1 MKKKN
6 GFTLVELVA
15 ILAVLGVIAIL
26 VLPGVKSNIN
36 NKKEKQYNNIVNVI
50 ENAAKS
56 YYYQTSSGTKITLE
70 ELANNKYIDPD
81 ITNPKTNEKMTG
93 CVIVS
98 KDNGYNTFK
107 YIDDLSLCDKSLA
120 GYITSLYN
128 DDGTRVKNGLKK
140 DNTSDENIRYEG
152 SNPNN
157 YVKFNNELWRIIGVF
172 GSNVKIIRSESI
184 GKLSRDSSESSVNGG
199 NGVNEWSIS
208 DLKEYLNT
216 MYYGGSTVT
225 CYAERNNA
233 TTICPKVSLNSD
245 AKQFIDNHT
254 WNVSSS
260 DYIESL
266 STVDS
271 YNKERGTTTGK
282 TCTGGSYCNDTVE
295 RTTSW
300 TGYVALPY
308 LTDWAYASSE
318 SICKTSIYT
327 KDTND
332 NYICKNNNWMH
343 YGSTITD
350 RVWTLS
356 SSYGSTYACSVWIVY
371 GDGHVH
377 SIGSAFPITV
387 FPTVY
392 LKSNV
397 KVAGGS
403 GTSTDPYIL
412 SRS

>member
-1 MKKKN
+1 M
-6 GFTLVELVA
+6 
-15 ILAVLGVIAIL
+15 
-26 VLPGVKSNIN
+26 
-36 NKKEKQYNNIVNVI
+36 
-50 ENAAKS
+50 
-56 YYYQTSSGTKITLE
+56 
-70 ELANNKYIDPD
+70 
-81 ITNPKTNEKMTG
+81 
-93 CVIVS
+93 
-98 KDNGYNTFK
+98 
-107 YIDDLSLCDKSLA
+107 
-120 GYITSLYN
+120 
-128 DDGTRVKNGLKK
+128 
-140 DNTSDENIRYEG
+140 
-152 SNPNN
+152 
-157 YVKFNNELWRIIGVF
+157 
-172 GSNVKIIRSESI
+172 
-184 GKLSRDSSESSVNGG
+184 
-199 NGVNEWSIS
+199 NEWSIS

-356 SSYGSTYACSVWIVY
+356 SSYGSTYACSVWIIY